1 MKKTNNYKFL
11 MNDLSSLKGVGYKTV
26 KILKKKKINNV
37 FDLLWKLPKSFIDR
51 SVLSKVNELQIGKIH
66 TIKIIPIKYN
76 FPRIRNLPN
85 KVFCEDET
93 GKIDCIFFNSYEG
106 YIRKIL
112 PLNQE
117 VTVSGKI
124 GYFKKKYQITNPTY
138 VSNNPS
144 LVRTVHNKYS
154 LTEGITEKMYN
165 KILDQVLSNLPTIA
179 EWLDQKILKKFD
191 NISWSE
197 AIKKLHK
204 PENIGNYNSNFYK
217 RLSFDEILSSFLIFS
232 EVRKKIKKIKKN
244 KKTFTSK
251 LYENIMDRLGFNL
264 TNDQINVL
272 KEINNDLSSQSKM
285 FRLLQG
291 DVGSG
296 KTIVSLLSSL
306 NVIES
311 GYQVAFMAPTE
322 ILALQHFDNFKK
334 FFGDQNVNVEI
345 VTSKIHQK
353 KRKIVLDNIQNGKI
367 NFIIGTHALFQEKI
381 KFKNL
386 GYIIIDEQHK
396 FGVKQR
402 IELASKGD
410 VNTDVLL
417 MTATPIPRT
426 LIITNYGDMDL
437 STISERPFAN
447 NISTFLKPNDKISE
461 VLKFI
466 EGRIKD
472 LDQVFWVCPIIEESD
487 KIKVK
492 AVSERLEYL
501 KNNTTYKIDC
511 MHGNLNE
518 QDRVQI
524 LSNFLNNKLNLIVCT
539 TIVEVGIDNPNVN
552 TIIIENSERFGLSQL
567 HQLRGRVG
575 RSGSK
580 ANCILIY
587 NKNLSELSKKRLK
600 IIKDN
605 TDGFL
610 IAEEDLKLRG
620 YGDILGFKQ
629 SGEKDFLIAD
639 PLYHSHLF
647 DLAKEYID
655 QINDTERFSMLL
667 KIFNKQ
673 KIFNIIDAG

>member
-1 MKKTNNYKFL
+1 MNNKLF
-11 MNDLSSLKGVGYKTV
+11 DSIIKAKGVGQITSRKFNDKQIYTKV
-26 KILKKKKINNV
+26 
-37 FDLLWKLPKSFIDR
+37 DLLLHLPIGSIDR
-51 SVLSKVNELQIGKIH
+51 RFCPKLNQLEIGKIS
-66 TIKIIPIKYN
+66 TIFVKPIKYN
-76 FPRIRNLPN
+76 FPRVRNLPFR
-85 KVFCEDET
+85 VTCEDNS
-93 GKIDCIFFNSYEG
+93 GRIDIVFFNVREN
-106 YIRKIL
+106 YIRQQL
-112 PLNQE
+112 PLNFE
-117 VTVSGKI
+117 VIISGKI
-124 GYFKKKYQITNPTY
+124 TYYKNKFQMTNPDYIQTIDKENSIKKIMSKY
-138 VSNNPS
+138 SSLNGISSKTLQKIYFNESNN
-144 LVRTVHNKYS
+144 LEEIN
-154 LTEGITEKMYN
+154 
-165 KILDQVLSNLPTIA
+165 
-179 EWLDQKILKKFD
+179 EWLDQNLLNKKRWL
-191 NISWSE
+191 SWS
-197 AIKKLHK
+197 ASI
-204 PENIGNYNSNFYK
+204 K
-217 RLSFDEILSSFLIFS
+217 RLHNPEKNQDIDKNSIFYERLAFDEILSNLLLF
-232 EVRKKIKKIKKN
+232 KKIRKRIKKVIKKN
-244 KKTFTSK
+244 KIIPDEYLELIKNKIPFK
-251 LYENIMDRLGFNL
+251 L
-264 TNDQINVL
+264 TNDQFKVI
-272 KEINNDLSSQSKM
+272 KEINKDLKSSKKM
-285 FRLLQG
+285 MRLLQG
-291 DVGSG
+291 DVGCG
-296 KTIVSLLSSL
+296 KTVVAFLTALC
-306 NVIES
+306 VIQNN
-311 GYQVAFMAPTE
+311 YQVAFMAPTE

-334 FFGDQNVNVEI
+334 FFGSQNINVEI

-353 KRKIVLDNIQNGKI
+353 KRKLVLDNIQNGKI
-367 NFIIGTHALFQEKI
+367 NFVIGTHALFQEKI

-410 VNTDVLL
+410 INTDVLL

-466 EGRIKD
+466 EGRIKN

-492 AVSERLEYL
+492 AVSERLKYL